1 MSQIRTERLENGNIR
16 VTIPIVFKQTANG
29 RRIEAVDEP
38 QENDNRQAMLMAI
51 ARGRRWQ
58 KLIDDGEVDSVT
70 ELARIIGRNESYVAG
85 VIRLAC
91 LAPDIVHS
99 IIEGNYPLQL
109 SLCAMRGCF
118 PIVWEEQRKRFIESR
133 RK

>member
-16 VTIPIVFKQTANG
+16 VTIPIVFRQTANG
-29 RRIEAVDEP
+29 RRIEAADEP

-58 KLIDDGEVDSVT
+58 RLIDDGEVASVT
-70 ELARIIGRNESYVAG
+70 ELARRIGRNESYVAR

-99 IIEGNYPLQL
+99 IIAGDFPPLL
-109 SLCAMRGCF
+109 SLGVMKGSMPF
-118 PIVWEEQRKRFIESR
+118 SWEEQRKRFIDPLR
-133 RK
+133 R

>member
-58 KLIDDGEVDSVT
+58 KLIDDGEVASVT

-99 IIEGNYPLQL
+99 IIAGDFPPLL
-109 SLCAMRGCF
+109 SLGVMKGGMPF
-118 PIVWEEQRKRFIESR
+118 SWEEQRKRFIDPLR
-133 RK
+133 R